1 MTRSNAMTTLTERP
15 AAGARTQPQWQGTSF
30 AAQIKILTGRSL
42 RAIVR
47 DPRMIVFNL
56 LQPLVMLTLF
66 SQIFSV
72 VAQTPNFPQ
81 GVEYIDYLMPAILV
95 TTALGAALQSGIG
108 LITEMRDGVLARFRS
123 LPIRLNAVLVA
134 RSLSDVIRTGVQLM
148 IMMVVA
154 TALFGFSPAGG
165 FTGVVEAW
173 ALGLAVGWGLG
184 WLFMAVGAWLRNAE
198 LMQMVGFLL
207 MFPLMFASTAYVPV
221 DSLPGWLQVVAN
233 INPLSY
239 AINAARDLALGTPV
253 GGGVLSALTATL
265 VLATVGFT
273 AASRGFRKPM

>member
-1 MTRSNAMTTLTERP
+1 MTTLTAPP
-15 AAGARTQPQWQGTSF
+15 AEVDTTPRWHGTTFGAQV
-30 AAQIKILTGRSL
+30 AILTGRSL

-47 DPRMIVFNL
+47 DPRMVVFNL

-72 VAQTPNFPQ
+72 VAQTPNFPD
-81 GVEYIDYLMPAILV
+81 GVAYIDYLMPAILV
-95 TTALGAALQSGIG
+95 TTALGAALQSGVG

-123 LPIRLNAVLVA
+123 LPIRLNSVLVA
-134 RSLSDVIRTGVQLM
+134 RSLSDAIRTGVQLA
-148 IMMVVA
+148 IMLVVA

-165 FTGVVEAW
+165 FTGVIEAW

-221 DSLPGWLQVVAN
+221 ESLPGWLQVVAN
-233 INPLSY
+233 VNPLSY
-239 AINAARDLALGTPV
+239 AINAARDLALATPV
-253 GGGVLSALTATL
+253 GTGVLSALAATL
-265 VLATVGFT
+265 VLAAAGAA
-273 AASRGFRKPM
+273 AASKGFRRPM